1 MTKPG
6 ETCPIHGTI
15 LYSQS
20 TKFGMRYACAVE
32 GCTVVGWDGPTSTPA
47 DQETRDARLV
57 AHVAFDGLWRR
68 PDQLMP
74 RSEAYRRLSEFMKL
88 PSDMAHIG
96 MFDKADCKRV
106 TEFLASELLR
116 LSQES
121 KEEEDDS

>member
-20 TKFGMRYACAVE
+20 TKFGMRYACRE
-32 GCTVVGWDGPTSTPA
+32 PGCTVVGWDGPTSTPA
-47 DQETRDARLV
+47 DQETRDARTV
-57 AHVAFDGLWRR
+57 AHVAFDGLCRR

-88 PSDMAHIG
+88 PSGMAHIG
-96 MFDKADCKRV
+96 MLDKADCKRV
-106 TEFLASELLR
+106 IDFVGSELLR
-116 LSQES
+116 LAN
-121 KEEEDDS
+121 EDAENKGS